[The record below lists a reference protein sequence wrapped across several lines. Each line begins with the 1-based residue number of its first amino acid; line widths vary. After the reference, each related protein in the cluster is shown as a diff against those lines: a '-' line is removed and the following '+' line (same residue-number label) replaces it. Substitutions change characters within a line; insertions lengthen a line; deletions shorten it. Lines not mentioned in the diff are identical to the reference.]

1 MEAHMALD
9 IDRKWD
15 EFRPTKTQAFWFG
28 AGCVAATLA
37 LGFGWAGWVTGGTA
51 EKARIEAAETARHE
65 LATAICVD
73 EFLATKDAK
82 ARLAKLRDTGW
93 YERTDLVTEGGWAT
107 MPDREEPNR
116 TVAMMCAAK
125 LAEMPKEKSI

>member
-1 MEAHMALD
+1 MALD

-15 EFRPTKTQAFWFG
+15 EFRPTKMQAFWFG

-37 LGFGWAGWVTGGTA
+37 LGFGYAGWVTNGTA
-51 EKARIEAAETARHE
+51 EKMRTEASQTARQE

-73 EFLATKDAK
+73 EFLAANDATAK
-82 ARLAKLRDTGW
+82 LATLRDTGW
-93 YERTDLVTEGGWAT
+93 YERTDLVTSGGWAT

-125 LAEMPKEKSI
+125 LAELPQEKKL

>member
-1 MEAHMALD
+1 MEALMAMD

-37 LGFGWAGWVTGGTA
+37 LGFGYAGWVTGGTA
-51 EKARIEAAETARHE
+51 EKMRTGAAETARHE

-73 EFLATKDAK
+73 GFLAAKDAK
-82 ARLAKLRDTGW
+82 AQLATLRDSGW
-93 YERTDLVTEGGWAT
+93 YERTDLVTAGGWAT

-116 TVAMMCAAK
+116 AVAMVCAAK
-125 LAEMPKEKSI
+125 LAELPQERKL